1 MLDFH
6 QENELV
12 LQVVAGSSDALERLV
27 NKYRPLIFNI
37 INRYHLHLYDPD
49 DWMQEARLECLLTC
63 RKFDPTAGSR
73 FGSFYKLRFQNH
85 IHSKLRKQFAKKR
98 QTDFHCT
105 PLEKLTSK
113 DQELRQKG
121 LVFLSRNP
129 AVVLADFRAFCAG
142 LSPVESQALLYIM
155 GQKTPSEI
163 WKSHRINLMSLK
175 NAQQRVRQ
183 KLKRFLQAET
193 G

>member
-27 NKYRPLIFNI
+27 NKYRPLIHNI
-37 INRYHLHLYDPD
+37 INRYHLHLYDAD

-63 RKFDPTAGSR
+63 RKFDPSTGSK

-98 QTDFHCT
+98 QGDIYCT
-105 PLEKLTSK
+105 SWDKMTVE

-121 LVFLSRNP
+121 LVLLSRNP
-129 AVVLADFRAFCAG
+129 TVILADFRAFCAG

-155 GQKTPSEI
+155 GQKTPAEI
-163 WKSHRINLMSLK
+163 WESHNINLMSLK

-183 KLKRFLQAET
+183 KFKRFLQEET